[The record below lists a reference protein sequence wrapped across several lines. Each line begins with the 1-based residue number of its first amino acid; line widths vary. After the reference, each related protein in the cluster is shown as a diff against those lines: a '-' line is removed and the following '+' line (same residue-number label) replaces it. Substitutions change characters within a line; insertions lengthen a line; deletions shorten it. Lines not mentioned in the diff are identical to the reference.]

1 MKKEYNPTFL
11 KWAGGKGRLLK
22 QLDNYLPPKFNN
34 YFEPFLGGGSFLFN
48 ILKNNPRT
56 KVIAADINKELV
68 STYNTVKN
76 NPLILIKTL
85 EKHKK
90 NYSKSEKEYFY
101 KIRENFPSKDLT
113 DIELAARLIF
123 LNKTCF
129 NGMYR
134 VNSKNQFNV
143 PHGRYTNPKIFEKN
157 RLNLASSLLKN
168 CEIIH
173 NDFEISTKNAKKGDF
188 IYFDPPYDPLKKGKS
203 FVGYA
208 KELFNELDQ
217 MRLAELFKKLTEKG
231 CFCLLSNNNTQL
243 INKIYEGNGVFINH
257 ILASRSINS
266 NPLNRGKIKEVVIT
280 NYPPLNLNRFASK

>member
-173 NDFEISTKNAKKGDF
+173 NDFEKGFIRAEVIAYDDYISSGGETQAKDAG
-188 IYFDPPYDPLKKGKS
+188 L
-203 FVGYA
+203 
-208 KELFNELDQ
+208 
-217 MRLAELFKKLTEKG
+217 MRL
-231 CFCLLSNNNTQL
+231 
-243 INKIYEGNGVFINH
+243 EG
-257 ILASRSINS
+257 
-266 NPLNRGKIKEVVIT
+266 KEYVV
-280 NYPPLNLNRFASK
+280 NDGDVMHFRFNV